1 MLQIIQDLKS
11 GRISVEEVPPPPLP
25 KNGILVQNVCSLIS
39 PGTERATVQFAQASW
54 LSKIQ
59 QRPELFKQV
68 INNIKKEG
76 WRATLEKIQAR
87 LSVPKALGYSSAGI
101 VIASS
106 TDDFHLGDRVACAGQ
121 DYASHAE
128 IVAIPRNLAC
138 PIPEEVSFEEAAFAT
153 LGAIALHGI
162 RQAEVRVAENVAIIG
177 LGLIGLLALQILK
190 AAGARVIGFD
200 ICDEALRKAR
210 ELGADEVSL
219 PVIEEAISKAMA
231 FTQGL
236 GVDASII
243 TASTPSNEPVELAAA
258 ISRDRA
264 RLVILGQVRADLP
277 RQPFYEKEL
286 EVRFSRSYGPGRYD
300 LLYEEKGIDYPV
312 GYVRWTENRNLVA
325 FLELVAQGKVRVK
338 ELISHRF
345 PVTEATKAYDYLLG
359 KGKEEAGEKVRPL
372 AIIIDYP
379 EKKTPSEIKIQIPE
393 KKPIYITKSIKTIG
407 IIGAGHFAQSHI
419 LPALKKQTAFYL
431 HTLADANS
439 PLAQTMARK
448 YGFAYAAAE
457 AKAILDDENIEAVFI
472 ATRHDSHAA
481 LTLAALEKG
490 KKVYVEK
497 PLAIKEEEMEALD
510 AFMSRNLDAYLM
522 VGFNRRFSAAVRKI
536 QAFFSSVRPL
546 IIHYRVNAGP
556 LPPRHWLH
564 DPDQGGR
571 FIGEAGHF
579 IDTIKFITG
588 KEIVCVFAS
597 PVHHL
602 SSAYRCQDNL
612 ICLFELE
619 DGSRASLS
627 YFEIGDPASPKE
639 RLEIFGGGRFAC
651 LDDFRH
657 LRLSFQGKTRNFR
670 LSGEKGH
677 REQILTVLQTW
688 LKGEPSP
695 IPYASL
701 SNTTWVTLAAIK
713 SLKEKRPIN
722 IEQMKLKK

>member
-25 KNGILVQNVCSLIS
+25 KNGILVRNICSLIS
-39 PGTERATVQFAQASW
+39 PGTERATVEFAQASW

-68 INNIKKEG
+68 INSIKKEG

-106 TDDFHLGDRVACAGQ
+106 TEDFQSGDRVACAGQ

-138 PIPEEVSFEEAAFAT
+138 PIPKGVSFEEAAFAT

-162 RQAEVRVAENVAIIG
+162 RQAEVKVGENVAIIG

-190 AAGARVIGFD
+190 AAGTKVIGFD
-200 ICDEALRKAR
+200 ISDEALKKAR

-219 PVIEEAISKAMA
+219 PVIEEAMRKVMT
-231 FTQGL
+231 FTQGF
-236 GVDASII
+236 GVDASLI
-243 TASTPSNEPVELAAA
+243 TASTSSNEPVELAAA

-264 RLVILGQVRADLP
+264 RMVILGQVRADLP

-300 LLYEEKGIDYPV
+300 WLYEEKGIDYPV
-312 GYVRWTENRNLVA
+312 GYVRWTENRNMAA
-325 FLELVAQGKVRVK
+325 FLELVAQGKVKVK
-338 ELISHRF
+338 ELITHRL
-345 PVTEATKAYDYLLG
+345 PINEAVRAYDYLLG
-359 KGKEEAGEKVRPL
+359 REREATKEKGRPL

-379 EKKTPSEIKIQIPE
+379 GDKTRPEAKIEIPARE
-393 KKPIYITKSIKTIG
+393 SSFSTKSIKSIG
-407 IIGAGHFAQSHI
+407 IIGAGHFAQTHL
-419 LPALKKQTAFYL
+419 LPYLKKQKDFRL
-431 HTLADANS
+431 HTLVDAS
-439 PLAQTMARK
+439 APLASAMAKK

-457 AKAILDDENIEAVFI
+457 AKAILEDEAIEAVFI

-481 LTLAALEKG
+481 LALAALEKG

-497 PLAIKEEEMEALD
+497 PLAIKKEEIEAMD
-510 AFMSRNLDAYLM
+510 TFMSRNLDAYLM
-522 VGFNRRFSAAVRKI
+522 VGFNRRFSVAVRKI
-536 QAFFSSVRPL
+536 QEFFSSVRPL

-556 LPPRHWLH
+556 LPPGHWLH

-588 KEIVCVFAS
+588 SEISSVFAS
-597 PVHHL
+597 PVRHL
-602 SSAYRCQDNL
+602 SSEYQTKDNL
-612 ICLFELE
+612 LCLLELE
-619 DGSRASLS
+619 DGSMASLI

-639 RLEIFGGGRFAC
+639 RLEVFGGGRFAC

-657 LRLSFQGKTRNFR
+657 LRLSFQGKTRRFR

-677 REQILTVLQTW
+677 REQIRTVLQTW
-688 LKGEPSP
+688 LRGEPSP
-695 IPYASL
+695 IPYSSL
-701 SNTTWVTLAAIK
+701 SKTTWATLAAIK
-713 SLKEKRPIN
+713 SLKEKRWISM
-722 IEQMKLKK
+722 EQMKLEE